1 MESSKKASSSGG
13 TPNQGKGQGSQ
24 QQVPSIQP
32 SAGRPKSQ
40 QTVPKEDTKS
50 PRRGSS
56 STSPNQSIPNPPLHP
71 PKPRATTRTQ
81 SPTPRTIFTPA
92 NNNFPF
98 TGTFTSAVS
107 TPESQKAQIGDDDS
121 PVNKRSGDPEA
132 FQEISA
138 WEARGMPGSRK
149 TSAELDREYS
159 HLHQPT
165 VPGPLDEAEF
175 DSDEED

>member
-1 MESSKKASSSGG
+1 MDPSKKASSFGG
-13 TPNQGKGQGSQ
+13 TPHKGKGKGSQ
-24 QQVPSIQP
+24 QQAP
-32 SAGRPKSQ
+32 AGRPKSQ
-40 QTVPKEDTKS
+40 ETTPKEDTES
-50 PRRGSS
+50 PKRGSS
-56 STSPNQSIPNPPLHP
+56 STSPKSKHSQSPSPPL
-71 PKPRATTRTQ
+71 KPRATTRTQ
-81 SPTPRTIFTPA
+81 SPTPRTIFTPV

-107 TPESQKAQIGDDDS
+107 TPESQRAQIDDDDS
-121 PVNKRSGDPEA
+121 PVKKRSGDPEA

-138 WEARGMPGSRK
+138 WEARGTPGSRK

>member
-1 MESSKKASSSGG
+1 MDPSKKASLSGG
-13 TPNQGKGQGSQ
+13 TPHKGKAKGSQ
-24 QQVPSIQP
+24 QQPPSKQP

-40 QTVPKEDTKS
+40 ETTPKEDTKS
-50 PRRGSS
+50 PKQGNP
-56 STSPNQSIPNPPLHP
+56 STSPHSKHSQSPSPP

-92 NNNFPF
+92 NNNFPS

-121 PVNKRSGDPEA
+121 PVKKRSGDPEA